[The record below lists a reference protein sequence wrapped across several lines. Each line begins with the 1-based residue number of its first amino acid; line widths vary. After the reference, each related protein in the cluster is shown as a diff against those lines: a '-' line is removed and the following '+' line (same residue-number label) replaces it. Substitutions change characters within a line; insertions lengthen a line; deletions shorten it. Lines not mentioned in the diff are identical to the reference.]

1 MERSTKLRE
10 LRLVAGMVCARLLSP
25 PSIEASLVD
34 YMRGLPNHVERVVT
48 ESACQGGI
56 MDLGQMVSH
65 FDEIDAAII
74 AKATSPTRVMRS
86 WTSSKSRST
95 PMLSRP

>member
-1 MERSTKLRE
+1 
-10 LRLVAGMVCARLLSP
+10 
-25 PSIEASLVD
+25 
-34 YMRGLPNHVERVVT
+34 VERVVA
-48 ESACQGGI
+48 ESVCQGGI

-65 FDEIDAAII
+65 FDEIGVAII
-74 AKATSPTRVMRS
+74 SKATLPTRVTRS